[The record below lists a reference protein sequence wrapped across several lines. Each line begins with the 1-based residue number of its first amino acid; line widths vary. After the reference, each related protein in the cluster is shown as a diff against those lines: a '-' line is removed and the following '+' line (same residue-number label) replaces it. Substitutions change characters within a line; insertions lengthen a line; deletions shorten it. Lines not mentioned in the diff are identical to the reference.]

1 MTTIENQAE
10 IERLRQE
17 IIELKA
23 ELTRF
28 QALKAEN
35 KTLRATL
42 SNAKSYRCQ
51 CLTEKAEQCPKKA
64 VREHKKDGF
73 IVYTCERHHQVG

>member
-17 IIELKA
+17 VMELKA

-35 KTLRATL
+35 KALRATL

-51 CLTEKAEQCPKKA
+51 CLTEKAVQCPKKA
-64 VREHKKDGF
+64 IREHKKDGF

>member
-17 IIELKA
+17 VMELKA
-23 ELTRF
+23 ELTCF

-35 KTLRATL
+35 KALRATL
-42 SNAKSYRCQ
+42 GNAKSYRCQ
-51 CLTEKAEQCPKKA
+51 CLTEKGVQCPKKA

-73 IVYTCERHHQVG
+73 IVYTCERHHQVT

>member
-17 IIELKA
+17 VMELKA

-35 KTLRATL
+35 KALRATL

-51 CLTEKAEQCPKKA
+51 CLTEKGVQCPKKA

>member
-1 MTTIENQAE
+1 MSNENQTE

-17 IIELKA
+17 VIELKA

-35 KTLRATL
+35 KALRTKL
-42 SNAKSYRCQ
+42 SDAKSYRCQ
-51 CLTEKAEQCPKKA
+51 SLTEKGEQCPKKA

-73 IVYTCERHHQVG
+73 ILYTCERHHQVG